1 MLLHL
6 KKEPKFLKKNKEA
19 NKKSI
24 FSLIFNKLLSKYL
37 IKYFFLKKAKKEK
50 LEHQKISRTNIIG
63 KRQMIMFCGCFRG
76 RKDNCDNVKTSSL
89 LADKAL

>member
-37 IKYFFLKKAKKEK
+37 IKYFFLKKAKKNQNTK
-50 LEHQKISRTNIIG
+50 KISRTNIIG